1 MNEELKAQRKE
12 LADAMYGYTYGAFP
26 GSKAWHYNQKIEK
39 ALEDFDRA
47 HPEIKA
53 QIEAAKAAAK
63 PELTWDKMN
72 SI

>member
-12 LADAMYGYTYGAFP
+12 LADAMYGYTEGAYP
-26 GSKAWHYNQKIEK
+26 GSKAWHYNRKIEK

-53 QIEAAKAAAK
+53 EIDAARKAK
-63 PELTWDKMN
+63 RDGITWDQMN
-72 SI
+72 TI